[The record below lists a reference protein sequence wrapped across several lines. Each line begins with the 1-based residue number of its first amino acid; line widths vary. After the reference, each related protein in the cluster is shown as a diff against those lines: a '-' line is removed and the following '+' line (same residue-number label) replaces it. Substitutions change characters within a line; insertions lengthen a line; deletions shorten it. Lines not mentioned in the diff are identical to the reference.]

1 MNYDIHYYKKKL
13 TKPINNIVNEIV
25 EIVQLLSPLKDD
37 SYKRNVKYTIRDYD
51 IGIIDV
57 IKNYTSWKSY
67 NNFMKG
73 DTFRKK
79 FNEWSH
85 RDSTRF
91 GPLVLF
97 NYFLM

>member
-1 MNYDIHYYKKKL
+1 MNY
-13 TKPINNIVNEIV
+13 V
-25 EIVQLLSPLKDD
+25 
-37 SYKRNVKYTIRDYD
+37 

-57 IKNYTSWKSY
+57 IKNYTFWKSY